1 MYRIKSITY
10 HDGIEKQEESAVRRL
25 GRLIDIDPLM
35 DIWIGKNCFL
45 RCQDFL
51 KSIVTSP
58 VIDFE
63 LKKKSGELI
72 IKTINSIY
80 YLEEEKE

>member
-25 GRLIDIDPLM
+25 GRLIDINPLT
-35 DIWIGKNCFL
+35 DIIAGKSCFM
-45 RCQDFL
+45 RCQDYL
-51 KSIVTSP
+51 KSIITSP

-63 LKKKSGELI
+63 LKESGELI
-72 IKTINSIY
+72 IETKNSVY